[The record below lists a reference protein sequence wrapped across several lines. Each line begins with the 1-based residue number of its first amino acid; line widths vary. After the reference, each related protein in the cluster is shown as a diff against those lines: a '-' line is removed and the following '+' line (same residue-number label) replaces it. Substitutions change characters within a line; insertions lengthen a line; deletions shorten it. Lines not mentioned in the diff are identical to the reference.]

1 MKTHC
6 IEGQMEFQGL
16 GKRTVVADFDG
27 GDLTSDAGLLLLREV
42 DQERGVCERLA
53 ACCVDHRDQRRI
65 EHSLVDLWRQR
76 VMALACGYEDIN
88 DHRRLRG
95 DRMLAVACNRDDI
108 TGQSRRRERDRGIA
122 LASPSTL
129 NRLELGMRG
138 TAAHHRYK
146 RIHVDTDKLDR
157 LLVDLFVE
165 AYARVPEEV
174 VVDIDATDVQLHG
187 HQEGRRYNA
196 HYGGQIYLPL
206 YITCGSHVLC
216 CRLRGAER
224 EAAHGAKDELA
235 RVVAF
240 LRGHW
245 PDVRVIVRGDSGFCR
260 DEIMAWCEAMKGVDY
275 VFGLAHN
282 VRLTRRTVKHMERS
296 RRRMIATGKPSR
308 RFTGFRYRTLE
319 SWSRKRRVVAKAEW
333 LAGESPRPSS
343 RFIVTS
349 LSADRWPK
357 HELYEKLYCGRANI
371 ENEIK
376 QQQMC
381 LFSDR
386 LSSSVMVANQL
397 RMYVSALAGE
407 LLETLRRVGL
417 KQTPMEKAR
426 ADTTRS
432 RLVKQAATVK
442 VSVRRVVVSMA
453 SPSPHQGVFRRAH
466 ANLRRHFAM
475 LTRWRQRAAPT

>member
-1 MKTHC
+1 LSAETNVIRSAETVLAVEGNMRRSDLVRTGGLCGVQEPSHACKHDTGTWEVFEPSRVKTGLQRKGASSDTDDTRFEEVRLGHSSDEAGEQRGASLGGVGGAKGRA
-6 IEGQMEFQGL
+6 EGELDTPKQAPCTGMGSPVTCGGSGTASCYTSGL
-16 GKRTVVADFDG
+16 PSPSNG
-27 GDLTSDAGLLLLREV
+27 G
-42 DQERGVCERLA
+42 A
-53 ACCVDHRDQRRI
+53 ACLSGHVRI
-65 EHSLVDLWRQR
+65 C
-76 VMALACGYEDIN
+76 AGGA
-88 DHRRLRG
+88 
-95 DRMLAVACNRDDI
+95 
-108 TGQSRRRERDRGIA
+108 GQ
-122 LASPSTL
+122 P
-129 NRLELGMRG
+129 
-138 TAAHHRYK
+138 
-146 RIHVDTDKLDR
+146 
-157 LLVDLFVE
+157 
-165 AYARVPEEV
+165 
-174 VVDIDATDVQLHG
+174 
-187 HQEGRRYNA
+187 
-196 HYGGQIYLPL
+196 
-206 YITCGSHVLC
+206 
-216 CRLRGAER
+216 
-224 EAAHGAKDELA
+224 
-235 RVVAF
+235 AF
-240 LRGHW
+240 L
-245 PDVRVIVRGDSGFCR
+245 PQC
-260 DEIMAWCEAMKGVDY
+260 AKGVDY